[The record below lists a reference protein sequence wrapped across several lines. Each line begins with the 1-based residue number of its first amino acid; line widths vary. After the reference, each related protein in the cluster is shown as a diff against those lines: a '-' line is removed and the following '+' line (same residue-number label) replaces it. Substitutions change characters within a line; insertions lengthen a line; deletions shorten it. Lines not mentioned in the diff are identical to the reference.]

1 MGNCPY
7 HLARSYYFV
16 VQGVNEMFKQK
27 ICALLIGTGI
37 VAAAMLI
44 VQTPYLLWTLMTMW
58 LAFAIYV
65 GRYPNEAH

>member
-1 MGNCPY
+1 
-7 HLARSYYFV
+7 
-16 VQGVNEMFKQK
+16 MFKQK